1 MSLTIMCFD
10 PGEHTGWCCVR
21 ENIPANL
28 PWQIRGGTADKD
40 HRRITELLDIYY
52 PDIVVFERFNLYP
65 GMAKTLSW
73 NSFYPCEVIGVI
85 RWWCMKHDVPIY
97 EQAPSIKKF
106 SGGLQSDWKTLKD
119 CSANLSK
126 QGVTEHTKDAYLHWK
141 YFERN
146 TLQKARQALANDD
159 RFAQGGFI
167 PRGQG
172 KL

>member
-1 MSLTIMCFD
+1 MKRTVLVFD
-10 PGEHTGWCCVR
+10 PGEHTGWCCARLDDSISPEWRIV
-21 ENIPANL
+21 
-28 PWQIRGGTADKD
+28 GGTAEKD
-40 HRRITELLDIYY
+40 HRAVAELMHRYC

-85 RWWCMKHDVPIY
+85 RYLCDKFHIFVF

-106 SGGLQSDWKTLKD
+106 SGGLQSDWKLLKD
-119 CSANLSK
+119 SSFGLSA

-146 TLQKARQALANDD
+146 TL
-159 RFAQGGFI
+159 
-167 PRGQG
+167 P
-172 KL
+172 KLTIKLTNS